1 MADGMK
7 RFLLPWFWFG
17 VSLAAIARTAEE
29 DYQAQLGE
37 LDQQRQKIQ
46 DSYRAARAK
55 ELLAATKVEVFITRY
70 DDIEMVEGLFAAED
84 NDKRIR
90 IDPYNASTAIL
101 QRKELAEA
109 ERKELMAA
117 FAKQLAVP
125 RQTGGALCHYPIHG
139 LRIYSGEDLLH
150 SGTFCWKCGNWGFR
164 YPDGSS
170 DWLDTSEELEKLF
183 SKLLPIPEEE
193 RKRFKAE
200 NPESK

>member
-1 MADGMK
+1 MK
-7 RFLLPWFWFG
+7 RFLLPWIWLG
-17 VSLAAIARTAEE
+17 VSLAAMAGTAEE
-29 DYQAQLGE
+29 DYRAQLGE

-70 DDIEMVEGLFAAED
+70 DDVAMVEGLFDPED

-109 ERKELMAA
+109 ERRELMAA

-125 RQTGGALCHYPIHG
+125 GQTGRVFCHYPIHG
-139 LRIYSGEDLLH
+139 LRIYSGEELVY

-164 YPDGSS
+164 YPDGS
-170 DWLDTSEELEKLF
+170 TG
-183 SKLLPIPEEE
+183 
-193 RKRFKAE
+193 
-200 NPESK
+200 